1 MMKKLTELQVLKALD
16 ILNFPDIPENRADL
30 QRVSKVLQYA
40 PTEPGAPLSGEEWN
54 EFCLACGNDPEAWG
68 WARIRLN
75 CILAR
80 RNTAQP
86 SPKEQQC
93 DGSCDIDWC
102 TAVPLA
108 SVAQADW
115 DDQHGHRTE
124 ILPLIGGEPVKK
136 EQATRYGVDQIL
148 ANLRKL
154 LEANPK
160 TLEERIAELEH
171 QLAEEKKD
179 FDALDD
185 QYHRLGEKYEEIQ
198 KIAPQ
203 SNKENSMPVGK
214 PMDICPSCRA
224 WIFLGAHHA
233 EGCTRFQSKR
243 TLENERQLVVAMMKR
258 HK

>member
-1 MMKKLTELQVLKALD
+1 MLTKQQIKSAGSIFYANSAGCNPSINAIEALA
-16 ILNFPDIPENRADL
+16 E
-30 QRVSKVLQYA
+30 SLQYA
-40 PTEPGAPLSGEEWN
+40 PTEPGAPLSDKECN
-54 EFCLACGNDPEAWG
+54 ELNVSIYGGVSAEAI
-68 WARIRLN
+68 AVINR
-75 CILAR
+75 ILAKR
-80 RNTAQP
+80 STPQP
-86 SPKEQQC
+86 IRIPS
-93 DGSCDIDWC
+93 
-102 TAVPLA
+102 A
-108 SVAQADW
+108 AQADW